1 MELESVKLYRLP
13 LRSGVAGYRPSTDDD
28 FGRRIMHRLKN
39 VERQEEKESASVEIR
54 LKRHLVIKFEI
65 CLKNGIEDNSRA
77 IAIVVWLLQQI
88 QRLSYRPESK
98 ESAITTASCIRSLR
112 EWVIYCPIT
121 RLEAM
126 KREIKRMITSYCSI

>member
-65 CLKNGIEDNSRA
+65 RLKNDIEDNSRA
-77 IAIVVWLLQQI
+77 IAIVVWLLQQ
-88 QRLSYRPESK
+88 
-98 ESAITTASCIRSLR
+98 
-112 EWVIYCPIT
+112 
-121 RLEAM
+121 LELVSPTFRHEKGFIM
-126 KREIKRMITSYCSI
+126 SDGLNSHKSNIIVTQGTF